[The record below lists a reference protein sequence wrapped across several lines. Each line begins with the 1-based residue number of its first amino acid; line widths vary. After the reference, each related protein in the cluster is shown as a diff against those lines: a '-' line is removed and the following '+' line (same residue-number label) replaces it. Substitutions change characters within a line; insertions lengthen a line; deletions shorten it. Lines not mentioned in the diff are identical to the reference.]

1 MAYKTF
7 EENLSWQKSQ
17 DLIINLFTV
26 FKNCEENW
34 VKDDLLTKALDSANF
49 IAKGHENN
57 DPEEYVKCLNLAKD
71 KLTQCRSML
80 SIAEKL
86 KLCNANQTELLQ
98 VKINDASRL
107 IFGLSKKIK
116 ERV

>member
-1 MAYKTF
+1 
-7 EENLSWQKSQ
+7 
-17 DLIINLFTV
+17 
-26 FKNCEENW
+26 
-34 VKDDLLTKALDSANF
+34 
-49 IAKGHENN
+49 
-57 DPEEYVKCLNLAKD
+57 
-71 KLTQCRSML
+71 ML